1 MNQMNKTLTDRRM
14 SLAVVAVCFLTY
26 SMLGL
31 SRNAY
36 SAAMVGIIN
45 DGVLSKTLAGTI
57 SSSYYVT
64 YSLSQF
70 FGSFYVDRIS
80 PFKIVAFGVT
90 GTIIANLCM
99 ALFPTYEV
107 ILVARSAC
115 GLVQFGIWPAFLKI
129 TTEYICPEHREKSKY
144 LMPLG
149 ITAGTVFS
157 YLLAALVFEIGN
169 WQDMFMIAG
178 IILFLM
184 LGAFAV
190 TVVKANKRTEEVL
203 PTVETDRKERPK
215 ASTGKNWALILSSGA
230 ILIFIFSLMN
240 SLYATSLTWMPTIMV
255 ECYDLSPSFS
265 SLMTTITTC
274 ASLTGIFWVFL
285 IYPKRIKSQMTA
297 MWTIAMAIL
306 PLATILVFTGV
317 IPFLV
322 ALAAITLIK
331 MLRAGIHHFLTVEI
345 PAGYKKY
352 NKAGMMA
359 GMINVFACVGSMIG
373 GTVYGI
379 AADRMG
385 WNMTILLGA
394 VFVGISVLALGV
406 AIPIWKR
413 FVKK

>member
-1 MNQMNKTLTDRRM
+1 MNKTLTDRRM
-14 SLAVVAVCFLTY
+14 SLVIVVVCFLTY

-36 SAAMVGIIN
+36 NAAMVGIIN

-57 SSSYYVT
+57 NSSFYIT

-90 GTIIANLCM
+90 GTIIANICM
-99 ALFPTYEV
+99 ALFPSYEV
-107 ILVARSAC
+107 ILIARSAC

-129 TTEYICPEHREKSKY
+129 ITEYICPEHRKKSKF

-149 ITAGTVFS
+149 ISAGTALS
-157 YLLAALVFEIGN
+157 YLVAAVVFEIGN
-169 WQDMFMIAG
+169 WQDLFTVAAA
-178 IILFLM
+178 ILILM
-184 LGAFAV
+184 LAVFAV
-190 TVVKANKRTEEVL
+190 SVIKANKKTEAIL
-203 PTVETDRKERPK
+203 PKVEPQREEAPKESK
-215 ASTGKNWALILSSGA
+215 ANNWTLILSSGA
-230 ILIFIFSLMN
+230 ILVFIFSLMN
-240 SLYATSLTWMPTIMV
+240 SLYAASLNWIPTIMV
-255 ECYDLSPSFS
+255 ECYNLSPSFS

-285 IYPKRIKSQMTA
+285 IYPKRVKSPMAA

-306 PLATILVFTGV
+306 PLAVILVFTGV

-322 ALAAITLIK
+322 ALVAVALIK
-331 MLRAGIHHFLTVEI
+331 MLRAGVHHFLTVEI

-359 GMINVFACVGSMIG
+359 GMINVFACLGSMIG
-373 GTVYGI
+373 GTVYGF
-379 AADRMG
+379 AADQVG
-385 WNMTILLGA
+385 WNKTILLGA
-394 VFVGISVLALGV
+394 LFVGIGVLANGI
-406 AIPIWKR
+406 AIPIWKK